1 MVKREDVGL
10 VCSHYTVHAEGN
22 CGRIRGNVL
31 FGTNC
36 HLDVLSKVHKKQKNL
51 IPHFQAV
58 EKVSI
63 AFFILKKFNIGN
75 T

>member
-22 CGRIRGNVL
+22 CGRIREM
-31 FGTNC
+31 FFSAPIAIWTSYEKYIK
-36 HLDVLSKVHKKQKNL
+36 SKKNL

-63 AFFILKKFNIGN
+63 AFFILKKI
-75 T
+75 